1 MKEKGLAAPSIA
13 LQKLT
18 KMEKLREEAKK
29 LMSKKTKK
37 KSTGGDLKSDSANQ
51 MSNRDIEVAKQILS
65 GKADK
70 SMSANQ
76 ISDRDMQVAKRLLE
90 AEKKNKKAMGG
101 KIQTEYR
108 GGGAVNL
115 GNYKGQF

>member
-1 MKEKGLAAPSIA
+1 MKEKGLAAASIA
-13 LQKLT
+13 LQKMT
-18 KMEKLREEAKK
+18 EMEKLREEAKK
-29 LMSKKTKK
+29 LLSKKPTKK

-51 MSNRDIEVAKQILS
+51 MSNRDIEVAK
-65 GKADK
+65 
-70 SMSANQ
+70 
-76 ISDRDMQVAKRLLE
+76 RLLE
-90 AEKKNKKAMGG
+90 AEKKNKKALGG